1 MSGNLLC
8 NRALVTAKQTE
19 IKPKQQQIHPRTGKV
34 DGKKKGRKTNNNK
47 KQPQKP
53 VSLCIIEKVA
63 NYKCYGFGCSFEK
76 HNKINF
82 ALDFN
87 IFLAIQ

>member
-34 DGKKKGRKTNNNK
+34 DGKKKKEGKQTTTKSNHKNQYLYALSK
-47 KQPQKP
+47 K
-53 VSLCIIEKVA
+53 LRIINAMVL
-63 NYKCYGFGCSFEK
+63 G
-76 HNKINF
+76 
-82 ALDFN
+82 ALLKS
-87 IFLAIQ
+87 IIR